1 MNIDNKNNSA
11 DNNHN
16 YSPQTNK
23 PIDEPI
29 DAEIIAETPNNSSA
43 VDEDENIINLTYYP
57 VLEQNQANQLE
68 KDDSLS
74 SWVEQG
80 LTPLS
85 TPWGLGSLSLILL
98 SNLAIAGVQL
108 WKLYEPPQTSPTA
121 TLQVDP
127 TPSRLSIPNS
137 LNIARK
143 SPNKVIVDG
152 LSTVSN
158 PSTPSQSPQQ
168 QPKPSPIASAPT
180 QKVVNVNQPLSL
192 TNAIL
197 PPSLQPQTPPH
208 YQQSVTPLKVPQPPK
223 TTPIPIAKI
232 PRPLPSA
239 IQPPPPPIPKQLVS
253 QDEQVRQTMQQQLQP
268 GMSPSVPPSPQP
280 STVPSMT
287 IQPPPPP
294 TNNQP
299 VSQDKQVRQTMQQK
313 LQPGMSPSVPP
324 SPQPST
330 VPSITIQPPSPPTN
344 NQPVSQDEQV
354 RQTIKQQLTM
364 EENNQNNIPLGFN
377 HKTRLEMQNGLNEL
391 PSQLLPQQVN
401 YLEQLQQREVLD
413 SQTSPGTTIK

>member
-1 MNIDNKNNSA
+1 MNPDNNNNYA
-11 DNNHN
+11 DTNHN
-16 YSPQTNK
+16 YSPHTNK

-57 VLEQNQANQLE
+57 VLEQNQANQLD

-74 SWVEQG
+74 SWVKQG

-121 TLQVDP
+121 ILQVDP

-143 SPNKVIVDG
+143 SPNKVILDG

-197 PPSLQPQTPPH
+197 PPSLQPQTPK
-208 YQQSVTPLKVPQPPK
+208 QSVTPLKVPQPPK
-223 TTPIPIAKI
+223 TLPIPVAKI
-232 PRPLPSA
+232 PRPLPSSL
-239 IQPPPPPIPKQLVS
+239 QPPPPPLPHQLLS
-253 QDEQVRQTMQQQLQP
+253 QDQQVRQMMQQQLQP

-287 IQPPPPP
+287 IQPPPPA
-294 TNNQP
+294 
-299 VSQDKQVRQTMQQK
+299 
-313 LQPGMSPSVPP
+313 
-324 SPQPST
+324 
-330 VPSITIQPPSPPTN
+330 TN

-364 EENNQNNIPLGFN
+364 EENNQSKIPLGFN

-413 SQTSPGTTIK
+413 AQTSPGTNIK

>member
-1 MNIDNKNNSA
+1 MNPDNKHNSA

-16 YSPQTNK
+16 YSSQTNK

-29 DAEIIAETPNNSSA
+29 DAEIIAETPNKSSE
-43 VDEDENIINLTYYP
+43 VDEDQNIINLSYYP
-57 VLEQNQANQLE
+57 VLEQNQANQLD

-80 LTPLS
+80 LIPLS

-121 TLQVDP
+121 TIQVDP
-127 TPSRLSIPNS
+127 TPSSLSIPNS

-223 TTPIPIAKI
+223 TVPIPLAKI

-239 IQPPPPPIPKQLVS
+239 IQPPPPPISNQLVSQDQQVRQTMKQQLQPEMSPSVPPSPQPTPPIPNQLVS

-268 GMSPSVPPSPQP
+268 EVSPSVPPSPQP

-287 IQPPPPP
+287 IQPPPPA
-294 TNNQP
+294 
-299 VSQDKQVRQTMQQK
+299 
-313 LQPGMSPSVPP
+313 
-324 SPQPST
+324 
-330 VPSITIQPPSPPTN
+330 TN

-354 RQTIKQQLTM
+354 RQTIKQQLRI

-377 HKTRLEMQNGLNEL
+377 HKTRLEMQNGVNEL
-391 PSQLLPQQVN
+391 PSQLLPQQMN

-413 SQTSPGTTIK
+413 SQTSPGTNIK